1 MLFRP
6 HIHLEGIPFIEDG
19 RRWQYQMH
27 IYESPFYYIDYVLAQ
42 TAAFGFLLQ
51 SREDYDLAFQRYLRL
66 MRQGGEQYYDR
77 LLEEAHI
84 PSPFKEGALD
94 TLAERVEALLR
105 QVKPTK

>member
-1 MLFRP
+1 M
-6 HIHLEGIPFIEDG
+6 
-19 RRWQYQMH
+19 
-27 IYESPFYYIDYVLAQ
+27 
-42 TAAFGFLLQ
+42 LQ

-77 LLEEAHI
+77 LLEKAHI